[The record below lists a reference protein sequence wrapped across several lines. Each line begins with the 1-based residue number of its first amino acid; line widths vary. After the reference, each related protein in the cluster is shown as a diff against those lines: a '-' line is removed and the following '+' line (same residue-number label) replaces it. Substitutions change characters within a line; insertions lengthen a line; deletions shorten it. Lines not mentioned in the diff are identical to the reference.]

1 MYANITIRIPVWLDR
16 ICIWPVLLYRRLTFG
31 ESYRRIY
38 LGDGVYTKV
47 DPDVYYEKC
56 RFRWFLSDGKKSY
69 PARTIKI
76 GHRNIR
82 KSFLHREIF
91 KPRKGKI
98 VDHRDKDPFNNLRS
112 NLRQASY
119 SQNAINRPKRKNTS
133 SKYIGVNWNKNAR
146 KWCASIRCHPK
157 GRSVVKHLGYF
168 RDEIEAARAFDIAA
182 LKYHKDFANLNFPR
196 EDYVKTRTGYKFA
209 GEAA

>member
-1 MYANITIRIPVWLDR
+1 MYASITIRIPVWLDR
-16 ICIWPVLLYRRLTFG
+16 ICIWSVLLYRRLTFG
-31 ESYRRIY
+31 EPYRRIY

-56 RFRWFLSDGKKSY
+56 CFQWFLSDGNKSY

-76 GHRNIR
+76 GYRNIR
-82 KSFLHREIF
+82 KSILHQEIL
-91 KPRKGKI
+91 KVKKGKL

-112 NLRQASY
+112 NLREATY
-119 SQNAINRPKRKNTS
+119 SQNAMNRPKKKNAS
-133 SKYIGVNWNKNAR
+133 SKYFGIYWNKKDR
-146 KWCASIRCHPK
+146 RWCATIRCYLK
-157 GRSVVKHLGYF
+157 GRPVNKHIGNF

-196 EDYVKTRTGYKFA
+196 EDYIKTRTGYKFIGKVA
-209 GEAA
+209 